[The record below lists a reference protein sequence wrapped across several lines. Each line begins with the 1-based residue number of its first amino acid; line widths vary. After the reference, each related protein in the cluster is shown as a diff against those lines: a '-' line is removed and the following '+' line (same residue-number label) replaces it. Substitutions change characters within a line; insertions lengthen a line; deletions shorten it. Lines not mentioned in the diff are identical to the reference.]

1 MFKTVYIT
9 GGCYTF
15 VDNRWAAQVLLRVR
29 TLEIPGLYLS
39 INLFRHVLNNVV
51 SSVDL
56 ACPIELRKVVMH
68 IRNAEYNPR
77 RFTGCV
83 IRLREPRVTCLLF
96 STGKMVTT
104 GGRSEESN
112 NLGARKC
119 ARVIQKL
126 GFPVQFNNF
135 RIQNVVGIVDLKFP
149 IRLEGLLMANEQ
161 MSQYEPEIFPGLI
174 YRIINPKLVF
184 LIFVNGKVIITG
196 AKSVELIYEALNKL
210 HPHSPRL
217 CGYPWGNWKCGFCHL
232 RGNRGSHKARGPD
245 CIFFRRPACVFKTT
259 RVLCLLRFPNGV
271 IPGLV
276 CFFYDELG
284 EGSLRYCVR
293 LIALSQLGVSP

>member
-1 MFKTVYIT
+1 MDSAGPNSSSKAVDS
-9 GGCYTF
+9 GPLLVHKF
-15 VDNRWAAQVLLRVR
+15 VPSRPKVELL
-29 TLEIPGLYLS
+29 EGLPDPIIY
-39 INLFRHVLNNVV
+39 VV

-56 ACPIELRKVVMH
+56 ACSIELRKVVMY

-196 AKSVELIYEALNKL
+196 AKSVELVYEALNKV
-210 HPHSPRL
+210 
-217 CGYPWGNWKCGFCHL
+217 YPVL
-232 RGNRGSHKARGPD
+232 RN
-245 CIFFRRPACVFKTT
+245 FRKMA
-259 RVLCLLRFPNGV
+259 
-271 IPGLV
+271 
-276 CFFYDELG
+276 
-284 EGSLRYCVR
+284 
-293 LIALSQLGVSP
+293 

>member
-1 MFKTVYIT
+1 M
-9 GGCYTF
+9 GSEDHASSSALG
-15 VDNRWAAQVLLRVR
+15 DSGPLLV
-29 TLEIPGLYLS
+29 
-39 INLFRHVLNNVV
+39 HNNVV

-56 ACPIELRKVVMH
+56 ACPIELRKVVMY

-174 YRIINPKLVF
+174 YRIINPKLAKRTKKVG
-184 LIFVNGKVIITG
+184 IVGKYGTRYG
-196 AKSVELIYEALNKL
+196 ASLRKTVKKIEEALRRKAAGIWACK
-210 HPHSPRL
+210 R
-217 CGYPWGNWKCGFCHL
+217 CGKQIAGGAYVC
-232 RGNRGSHKARGPD
+232 STTA
-245 CIFFRRPACVFKTT
+245 AATT
-259 RVLCLLRFPNGV
+259 RAAIRRLRET
-271 IPGLV
+271 LK
-276 CFFYDELG
+276 
-284 EGSLRYCVR
+284 
-293 LIALSQLGVSP
+293 A

>member
-1 MFKTVYIT
+1 MDSAGPNSSSKAVDS
-9 GGCYTF
+9 GPLLVHKF
-15 VDNRWAAQVLLRVR
+15 VPSRPKVELL
-29 TLEIPGLYLS
+29 EGLPDPIIY
-39 INLFRHVLNNVV
+39 NVV

-56 ACPIELRKVVMH
+56 ACSIELRKVVMY

-196 AKSVELIYEALNKL
+196 AKSVELVYEALNKV
-210 HPHSPRL
+210 
-217 CGYPWGNWKCGFCHL
+217 YPVL
-232 RGNRGSHKARGPD
+232 RN
-245 CIFFRRPACVFKTT
+245 FRKMA
-259 RVLCLLRFPNGV
+259 
-271 IPGLV
+271 
-276 CFFYDELG
+276 
-284 EGSLRYCVR
+284 
-293 LIALSQLGVSP
+293 

>member
-1 MFKTVYIT
+1 MY
-9 GGCYTF
+9 
-15 VDNRWAAQVLLRVR
+15 
-29 TLEIPGLYLS
+29 
-39 INLFRHVLNNVV
+39 
-51 SSVDL
+51 
-56 ACPIELRKVVMH
+56 

-126 GFPVQFNNF
+126 GFPVRVTFYSITPIILSQVQFNNF

-161 MSQYEPEIFPGLI
+161 MSQ
-174 YRIINPKLVF
+174 
-184 LIFVNGKVIITG
+184 
-196 AKSVELIYEALNKL
+196 
-210 HPHSPRL
+210 
-217 CGYPWGNWKCGFCHL
+217 
-232 RGNRGSHKARGPD
+232 
-245 CIFFRRPACVFKTT
+245 
-259 RVLCLLRFPNGV
+259 
-271 IPGLV
+271 
-276 CFFYDELG
+276 
-284 EGSLRYCVR
+284 
-293 LIALSQLGVSP
+293 

>member
-1 MFKTVYIT
+1 MDSSPK
-9 GGCYTF
+9 GGENST
-15 VDNRWAAQVLLRVR
+15 
-29 TLEIPGLYLS
+29 
-39 INLFRHVLNNVV
+39 NVV

-56 ACPIELRKVVMH
+56 ACPIELRKVVMF
-68 IRNAEYNPR
+68 IRNAEYNPK

-104 GGRSEESN
+104 GGRSEEAN

-161 MSQYEPEIFPGLI
+161 MAQ
-174 YRIINPKLVF
+174 
-184 LIFVNGKVIITG
+184 
-196 AKSVELIYEALNKL
+196 
-210 HPHSPRL
+210 
-217 CGYPWGNWKCGFCHL
+217 
-232 RGNRGSHKARGPD
+232 
-245 CIFFRRPACVFKTT
+245 
-259 RVLCLLRFPNGV
+259 
-271 IPGLV
+271 
-276 CFFYDELG
+276 
-284 EGSLRYCVR
+284 
-293 LIALSQLGVSP
+293 

>member
-1 MFKTVYIT
+1 MDRLSPKESDKSAAVKPLAIHK
-9 GGCYTF
+9 F
-15 VDNRWAAQVLLRVR
+15 VPSRPKAELL
-29 TLEIPGLYLS
+29 EGLSKPIIY
-39 INLFRHVLNNVV
+39 NVV

-56 ACPIELRKVVMH
+56 ACPIELRKVVMF
-68 IRNAEYNPR
+68 IRNAEYNPK

-96 STGKMVTT
+96 STGKMVAT

-196 AKSVELIYEALNKL
+196 AKSVELIYEALNKV
-210 HPHSPRL
+210 
-217 CGYPWGNWKCGFCHL
+217 YPVLLK
-232 RGNRGSHKARGPD
+232 
-245 CIFFRRPACVFKTT
+245 FRK
-259 RVLCLLRFPNGV
+259 
-271 IPGLV
+271 
-276 CFFYDELG
+276 
-284 EGSLRYCVR
+284 
-293 LIALSQLGVSP
+293 LS